1 MIELLCDSR
10 GGWRMTKRLID
21 LDDDL
26 VVAAQREL
34 RTTDISDTVC
44 VALRYVA
51 AGAARTRQVAW
62 LKEGSLGDL
71 ADPEQRGTVWR

>member
-1 MIELLCDSR
+1 
-10 GGWRMTKRLID
+10 MTKRLID

-26 VVAAQREL
+26 VIAAQQEL
-34 RTTDISDTVC
+34 RTTGVADTVR
-44 VALRYVA
+44 VALLYVA

-62 LKEGSLGDL
+62 LKEGGPRGL